1 MIGTTTGVPASSLNG
16 AADTITTG
24 RVPYAP
30 TCFSSQ
36 QSVSYVDV
44 SRAEAGRMNEG
55 WDVVLSFLPEDSQ
68 GLARETGALL
78 RV

>member
-1 MIGTTTGVPASSLNG
+1 
-16 AADTITTG
+16 
-24 RVPYAP
+24 
-30 TCFSSQ
+30 
-36 QSVSYVDV
+36 
-44 SRAEAGRMNEG
+44 MNEG